1 MVTYAPDEVGLA
13 DKSPCAGIRA
23 DLKICL
29 LASDCCKRIVK
40 YLRNVQVRKQY
51 QVNIK
56 NCSRKRKLPES
67 ASKRVIF
74 PEECIQ
80 LRQSFFECKRSLLDN
95 RRRFRGHKG
104 Y

>member
-29 LASDCCKRIVK
+29 LASDCCKKEKKTPRECLK
-40 YLRNVQVRKQY
+40 EG
-51 QVNIK
+51 NIPDD
-56 NCSRKRKLPES
+56 C
-67 ASKRVIF
+67 V
-74 PEECIQ
+74 Q

>member
-1 MVTYAPDEVGLA
+1 MVTFAPDEIGLA

-23 DLKICL
+23 DLKLCL
-29 LASDCCKRIVK
+29 LASDCCKK
-40 YLRNVQVRKQY
+40 DRKTPRECLKDGT
-51 QVNIK
+51 I
-56 NCSRKRKLPES
+56 PD
-67 ASKRVIF
+67 
-74 PEECIQ
+74 ECIQ

>member
-1 MVTYAPDEVGLA
+1 MVTFAPDEVGLK

-23 DLKICL
+23 DLKMCL
-29 LASDCCKRIVK
+29 LNSDCCKK
-40 YLRNVQVRKQY
+40 D
-51 QVNIK
+51 
-56 NCSRKRKLPES
+56 KRSP
-67 ASKRVIF
+67 R
-74 PEECIQ
+74 ECLKDGLVPDECLQ

>member
-1 MVTYAPDEVGLA
+1 MVTFGPDEVELV

-23 DLKICL
+23 DLKMCL
-29 LASDCCKRIVK
+29 LGSSCCKKEKKTPRECLKDGLV
-40 YLRNVQVRKQY
+40 
-51 QVNIK
+51 
-56 NCSRKRKLPES
+56 
-67 ASKRVIF
+67 
-74 PEECIQ
+74 PEECLQ